1 MCHGL
6 PSFAEVCTFRST
18 TDKRAHAGQ
27 VPRSGAPACSRG
39 SPRTPWQ
46 ARPRPPYRY
55 IRVVFVEEPTQGSPL
70 FCLRLSC
77 GDGSVESCSPSRPRG
92 RGRLCASCGCGMCET
107 GPQAPAYR
115 RRHQRLPS
123 RPLPCR
129 HCDEPAEMN
138 SGTSRVVSFGRNLPR
153 DRRLLCVW
161 LLCGEHSV
169 LSCSASRPCRGWS
182 VCIMWLCETHPQGKS
197 SSEQRGHRE
206 LWLHH
211 RLQGRQR
218 GRGRRGSAPAVRCY
232 LPCVAARFQLSAT
245 PACTSLLQPARNLS
259 PGLRRQNLRVQ
270 TPMRNARVHDEI
282 CAPL

>member
-1 MCHGL
+1 MRTLGRCLGRGPL
-6 PSFAEVCTFRST
+6 
-18 TDKRAHAGQ
+18 RA
-27 VPRSGAPACSRG
+27 RSG
-39 SPRTPWQ
+39 SPCTPWQ
-46 ARPRPPYRY
+46 ARPRPPSRSRY
-55 IRVVFVEEPTQGSPL
+55 IPVCVFWEEPIQGSPTAL
-70 FCLRLSC
+70 CDAVVWRALRALVLCLPPVPGGVC
-77 GDGSVESCSPSRPRG
+77 VHHVAVA
-92 RGRLCASCGCGMCET
+92 CARQT
-107 GPQAPAYR
+107 
-115 RRHQRLPS
+115 
-123 RPLPCR
+123 
-129 HCDEPAEMN
+129 
-138 SGTSRVVSFGRNLPR
+138 
-153 DRRLLCVW
+153 
-161 LLCGEHSV
+161 
-169 LSCSASRPCRGWS
+169 
-182 VCIMWLCETHPQGKS
+182 PQGKS